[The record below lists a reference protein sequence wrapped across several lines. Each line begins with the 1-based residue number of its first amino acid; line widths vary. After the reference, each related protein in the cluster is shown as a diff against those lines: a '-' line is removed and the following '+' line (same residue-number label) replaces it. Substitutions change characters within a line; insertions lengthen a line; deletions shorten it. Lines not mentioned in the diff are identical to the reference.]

1 MGRSLASAAA
11 LAAITLL
18 SAVPYV
24 RADIPTCGPNN
35 PCPASAP
42 CCSQYGQCG
51 VGAYCL
57 GGCDPLFSHQLDSC
71 VPAPVCD
78 SDKFKID
85 GLSGVTDIA
94 KYLGDASKANWV
106 STGKPLEYEGGVLL
120 TMAQDTVGTLLASTH
135 YVWYGKI
142 TAKLSTSQGK
152 GVVTAFIM
160 MSDVKDEIDF
170 EFIGTDIDHAQ
181 SNFYSQGV
189 TNYDNGEHLDMS
201 SDTANQEH
209 EYVIDWQ
216 PDSLTWS
223 IDGKTMRTLSRKDT
237 WNATSNRF
245 DYPQTPSRVMLSL
258 WPAGLPSNGEG
269 TIEWAGGLVD
279 WNSQY
284 MQNGYY
290 YAHFSSIDVEC
301 YDPPSGVTKSG
312 SKTYTYDDKA
322 GTNDTV
328 VISDKQVILGSLSAT
343 GEDPDKGKASSSSS
357 GSSSKTSSAS
367 SSSSTAAAPE
377 SVPGMSGGGNRG
389 DSGTVQSSDGS
400 DSSDSSS
407 GSSSSDSSDS
417 SGSSSSSGSQSF
429 SQGNDDSGS
438 SSEAPAGLQGVGASM
453 IAFVAA
459 FASLLM
465 L

>member
-1 MGRSLASAAA
+1 MGRSLVSAAA

-18 SAVPYV
+18 SVV

-35 PCPASAP
+35 PCPASSP

-57 GGCDPLFSHQLDSC
+57 GGCDPLFSHTLDSC

-78 SDKFKID
+78 SSKFKID

-94 KYLGDASKANWV
+94 KYLGDASKTNWV
-106 STGKPLEYEGGVLL
+106 STGKPLEYNGGVLL
-120 TMAQDTVGTLLASTH
+120 TMAQDTVGTLLASSH

-142 TAKLSTSQGK
+142 TAKMTTSQGK

-160 MSDVKDEIDF
+160 MSDVRDEIDF
-170 EFIGTDIDHAQ
+170 EFVGTDINTAQ

-189 TNYDNGEHLDMS
+189 TNYNNGENLKMS
-201 SDTANQEH
+201 SDTVNQEH

-216 PDSLTWS
+216 PDTLTWS
-223 IDGKTMRTLSRKDT
+223 IDGKTMRTLNRKDT

-279 WNSQY
+279 WSSQY

-290 YAHFSSIDVEC
+290 YAHFSSIEVEC
-301 YDPPSGVTKSG
+301 YDPPSGATKDG
-312 SKTYTYDDKA
+312 SKTYIYDNEA

-328 VISDKQVILGSLSAT
+328 VISDKQVILGSLQAT

-357 GSSSKTSSAS
+357 ADGSTKTSSAS
-367 SSSSTAAAPE
+367 SASSTAAEPE
-377 SVPGMSGGGNRG
+377 SVPGVSGGGNRG
-389 DSGTVQSSDGS
+389 DTGS
-400 DSSDSSS
+400 T
-407 GSSSSDSSDS
+407 SSSDSSDS
-417 SGSSSSSGSQSF
+417 SGSDGSSTSDGSDSSSSSSSSSSQTF
-429 SQGNDDSGS
+429 SQGGDDSNS
-438 SSEAPAGLQGVGASM
+438 SSDAPAGLHGVGASV

-459 FASLLM
+459 FASLLI